1 MSLNKDFNAVKMMRE
16 IRDKLSTKFNKM
28 THEEQKEY
36 IKRRIKIKKAISL
49 A

>member
-16 IRDKLSTKFNKM
+16 IRDKLSIKFNIM